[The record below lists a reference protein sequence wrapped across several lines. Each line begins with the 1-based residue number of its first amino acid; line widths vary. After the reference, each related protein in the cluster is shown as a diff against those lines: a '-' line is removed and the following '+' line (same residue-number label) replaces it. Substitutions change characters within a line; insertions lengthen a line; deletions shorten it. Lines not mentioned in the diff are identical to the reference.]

1 MTDKTIQVSIKQR
14 VPLDIFCCT
23 LADYLNKGEINEQ
36 YLFENLHSVF
46 SGEYN
51 IKLTFNYIKSSIL
64 NPLINETLV
73 QNKTKILAALRIP
86 FEANVI
92 AISLINVRFPF
103 CYYFTALLAKYMRL
117 ETELSRDTINKLV
130 GKDYPLNGTCKKAI
144 RVSLTQLIDMGVIK
158 RIKIGLYAWNEPISV
173 KNKITAKLWADILIN
188 HPFVSSGKI
197 GAYVVFVGYRERISF
212 YNSERGRC
220 GRQPV
225 ADKSEVI
232 SGSVAHE

>member
-1 MTDKTIQVSIKQR
+1 M
-14 VPLDIFCCT
+14 
-23 LADYLNKGEINEQ
+23 
-36 YLFENLHSVF
+36 
-46 SGEYN
+46 
-51 IKLTFNYIKSSIL
+51 

-73 QNKTKILAALRIP
+73 QNKTKILAALKIP

-173 KNKITAKLWADILIN
+173 KNKITAKLWAESFFIN
-188 HPFVSSGKI
+188 NQLLDRTDTELQLFDPYFLYIK
-197 GAYVVFVGYRERISF
+197 E
-212 YNSERGRC
+212 E
-220 GRQPV
+220 
-225 ADKSEVI
+225 
-232 SGSVAHE
+232 

>member
-1 MTDKTIQVSIKQR
+1 MTDKTIQISIKQR

-36 YLFENLHSVF
+36 YLLENLHSVF

-73 QNKTKILAALRIP
+73 QNKTKILAALKIP

-103 CYYFTALLAKYMRL
+103 CYYFTTLLAKYRY
-117 ETELSRDTINKLV
+117 SNQPPIRKLRQNR
-130 GKDYPLNGTCKKAI
+130 GLCCFC
-144 RVSLTQLIDMGVIK
+144 RVSGAHFLLQL
-158 RIKIGLYAWNEPISV
+158 
-173 KNKITAKLWADILIN
+173 
-188 HPFVSSGKI
+188 
-197 GAYVVFVGYRERISF
+197 GAREMR
-212 YNSERGRC
+212 
-220 GRQPV
+220 
-225 ADKSEVI
+225 
-232 SGSVAHE
+232 

>member
-36 YLFENLHSVF
+36 YLLENLHSVF

-51 IKLTFNYIKSSIL
+51 IKLAFNYIKSSIL

-73 QNKTKILAALRIP
+73 QNKTKILAALKIP

-103 CYYFTALLAKYMRL
+103 CYYFTALFSQIYAFGNRTFKRYYQQTCWQRL
-117 ETELSRDTINKLV
+117 SFERNLQKGYQSIIDTAL
-130 GKDYPLNGTCKKAI
+130 
-144 RVSLTQLIDMGVIK
+144 
-158 RIKIGLYAWNEPISV
+158 
-173 KNKITAKLWADILIN
+173 
-188 HPFVSSGKI
+188 
-197 GAYVVFVGYRERISF
+197 
-212 YNSERGRC
+212 
-220 GRQPV
+220 
-225 ADKSEVI
+225 
-232 SGSVAHE
+232 

>member
-1 MTDKTIQVSIKQR
+1 MTDKTIQISIKQR

-64 NPLINETLV
+64 NSLINETLV
-73 QNKTKILAALRIP
+73 QNKTKILAALKIP

-173 KNKITAKLWADILIN
+173 KNIHKTW
-188 HPFVSSGKI
+188 S
-197 GAYVVFVGYRERISF
+197 REK
-212 YNSERGRC
+212 E
-220 GRQPV
+220 
-225 ADKSEVI
+225 E
-232 SGSVAHE
+232 

>member
-1 MTDKTIQVSIKQR
+1 MTDKTIQISIKQR

-36 YLFENLHSVF
+36 YLLENLHSVF

-73 QNKTKILAALRIP
+73 QNKTKILAALKIP

-103 CYYFTALLAKYMRL
+103 CYYFTTLLAKYMRL

-158 RIKIGLYAWNEPISV
+158 RIVQS
-173 KNKITAKLWADILIN
+173 
-188 HPFVSSGKI
+188 
-197 GAYVVFVGYRERISF
+197 
-212 YNSERGRC
+212 
-220 GRQPV
+220 
-225 ADKSEVI
+225 
-232 SGSVAHE
+232 